1 MKPVTCL
8 PGQGRCS
15 ACTHLLGLVDKLTS
29 QFQYGACS
37 TRWQCM
43 LVCAIMKSACALP
56 TKFKL
61 RIKKQMPGSVASI
74 SPGSADQC
82 ILGNMFLGS
91 VTQSTNAFCA
101 HPQKFA
107 FAWYQSCI
115 TEHCSFSKTD
125 NGYTYRD
132 CIHSQG
138 LYTSLT
144 STSIT
149 AYRRAAGL
157 CSMSS
162 VSDLS
167 LDQK

>member
-1 MKPVTCL
+1 M
-8 PGQGRCS
+8 GW
-15 ACTHLLGLVDKLTS
+15 LTS
-29 QFQYGACS
+29 SPHNSNMGHALHVGNACWGS
-37 TRWQCM
+37 
-43 LVCAIMKSACALP
+43 AIMKSACALP

-61 RIKKQMPGSVASI
+61 RTKKQMPGSVASI

-107 FAWYQSCI
+107 FVWYQSCI

-132 CIHSQG
+132 CIESQG

-167 LDQK
+167 LDQKIGMT